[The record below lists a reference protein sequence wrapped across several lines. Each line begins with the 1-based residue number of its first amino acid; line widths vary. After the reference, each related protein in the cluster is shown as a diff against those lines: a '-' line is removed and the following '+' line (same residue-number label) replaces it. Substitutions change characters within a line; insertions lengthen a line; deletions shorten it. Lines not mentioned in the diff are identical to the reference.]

1 MVGTKKFLTLAAV
14 KRIAAA
20 AEQEA
25 VKNHWNVVITVVDDG
40 ANPLFMQRMD
50 NTQLGSVDVALQKAR
65 AAVLFKRPTKA
76 LEDIVSGGRT
86 VMMSMKNLVPVEGG
100 LPLMDGDCILGAI
113 GVSGVTSAQ
122 DAQIARAG
130 VEELARILA
139 A

>member
-1 MVGTKKFLTLAAV
+1 MIGTKKFLTLAAV

-25 VKNHWNVVITVVDDG
+25 VNNNWAVVISIVDDG
-40 ANPLFMQRMD
+40 ANPVLLLRMD

-65 AAVLFKRPTKA
+65 AAVLFKRPTRA

-86 VMMSMKNLVPVEGG
+86 AMMSMKGLVPVEGA
-100 LPLMDGDCILGAI
+100 LPMMDGDALLGAI

-122 DAQIARAG
+122 DGQIARAG
-130 VEELARILA
+130 LEDLARILSA
-139 A
+139 

>member
-25 VKNHWNVVITVVDDG
+25 VKNNWNVVISIVDDG
-40 ANPLFMQRMD
+40 ANPVYMQRMD

-76 LEDIVSGGRT
+76 LEEIVSGGRT

-100 LPLMDGDCILGAI
+100 LPLTDGDRILGAI
-113 GVSGVTSAQ
+113 GVG
-122 DAQIARAG
+122 IAAPSLLFFRQKP
-130 VEELARILA
+130 VV
-139 A
+139 

>member
-1 MVGTKKFLTLAAV
+1 MIGTKKFLTLAAV

-25 VKNHWNVVITVVDDG
+25 VNNNWAVVISIVDDG
-40 ANPLFMQRMD
+40 ANPVLLLRMD

-86 VMMSMKNLVPVEGG
+86 AMMSMKGLVPVEGA
-100 LPLMDGDCILGAI
+100 LPMMDGDALLGAI

-122 DAQIARAG
+122 DGQIARAG
-130 VEELARILA
+130 LEELARILSA
-139 A
+139 